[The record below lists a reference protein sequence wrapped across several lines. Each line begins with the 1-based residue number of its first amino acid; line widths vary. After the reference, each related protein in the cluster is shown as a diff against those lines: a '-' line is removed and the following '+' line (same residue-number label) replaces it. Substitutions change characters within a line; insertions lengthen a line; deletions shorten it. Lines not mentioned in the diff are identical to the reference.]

1 MIPVGVAIGPILGF
15 PIMPRGP
22 AAWFGSVV
30 ALTLSCV
37 PVAYAQPGPCPGPKV
52 QPHPFNFDT
61 NSRTVQ
67 VDPAENGGFSL
78 GVISC
83 VQNNDPAD
91 PLYVR
96 WLIPGPDGW
105 ALQGF
110 HLESGARLR
119 NPGQVL
125 QLDGCLQYG
134 NRGDLTKALFLSID
148 GDQSK
153 ITDENATGCRSAA
166 AAIGSAKTG
175 VIEKIRTFIQ
185 NFFPSDAK
193 NAAKTMLQFKGAVG
207 IRPMGTDGYES
218 FMEYSIAKLNPDSDG
233 SVEGMMFRPE
243 FQGNVESL
251 LPDFKSSNPKDAN
264 LLIKKEGSLSFVVKG
279 VRNPSLSYGTYAI
292 YDRSGQRVAGISL
305 PLIIS
310 GK

>member
-1 MIPVGVAIGPILGF
+1 MIRAGVAIGLILMTAIAF
-15 PIMPRGP
+15 ALRM
-22 AAWFGSVV
+22 GSAI
-30 ALTLSCV
+30 ALTLTC
-37 PVAYAQPGPCPGPKV
+37 ATDICAQPGPCPGPKV

-78 GVISC
+78 GVVSC
-83 VQNNDPAD
+83 VQNNNMAN

-105 ALQGF
+105 APQGF
-110 HLESGARLR
+110 HLESGTRLR

-134 NRGDLTKALFLSID
+134 NRGDLTKALFLSIE
-148 GDQSK
+148 GDQGK
-153 ITDENATGCRSAA
+153 INDENARGCRGAASAT
-166 AAIGSAKTG
+166 GEAKTG
-175 VIEKIRTFIQ
+175 TIEKIRTFIK
-185 NFFPSDAK
+185 NFFLSDSK
-193 NAAKTMLQFKGAVG
+193 NAAKTMLQFEGAVG
-207 IRPMGTDGYES
+207 IRPMGTDAYES
-218 FMEYSIAKLNPDSDG
+218 FMEYSVVKLSPDSDG
-233 SVEGMMFRPE
+233 SVDGMMIRPE
-243 FQGNVESL
+243 FRGNVESL
-251 LPDFKSSNPKDAN
+251 LPVFQSYNPKDTN
-264 LLIKKEGSLSFVVKG
+264 LMIKEKGAISFVVKG

-292 YDRSGQRVAGISL
+292 YDRYGQRVAGIDL